1 MKALVA
7 IEPPSVSKWLMTQ
20 PCAFNGGELCKDTVD
35 VLKTCCKDVPTVL
48 KTFYATCPPDC
59 AMTAKYD
66 LIRSAYGIHF
76 YIYCVS
82 WIITV
87 ILFGV
92 M

>member
-1 MKALVA
+1 
-7 IEPPSVSKWLMTQ
+7 MTQ

>member
-1 MKALVA
+1 M
-7 IEPPSVSKWLMTQ
+7 
-20 PCAFNGGELCKDTVD
+20 
-35 VLKTCCKDVPTVL
+35 L